1 MGIRRLIS
9 ATLIVGLGLIFIKLT
24 QSSNYEVVQAIE
36 KIQETE
42 FADRE
47 AVDFILKNF
56 DEGDATAS
64 DFIVDYDNLTEF
76 IEIRPSIVEE
86 LEALIDQEQKEIDI
100 QNEEKVII
108 QTKLAKLEA
117 DVGPLKYIAEFVYG
131 QEADTNLLEK
141 AVRWVIIIIIFDN
154 ICDKCGWH

>member
-1 MGIRRLIS
+1 MGIRRLLS

-47 AVDFILKNF
+47 AVDFILEKF
-56 DEGDATAS
+56 EEGDATAS

-76 IEIRPSIVEE
+76 IEIRPNIVE
-86 LEALIDQEQKEIDI
+86 
-100 QNEEKVII
+100 
-108 QTKLAKLEA
+108 KL
-117 DVGPLKYIAEFVYG
+117 
-131 QEADTNLLEK
+131 
-141 AVRWVIIIIIFDN
+141 
-154 ICDKCGWH
+154 

>member
-47 AVDFILKNF
+47 AVDFINF

-86 LEALIDQEQKEIDI
+86 LEALNYEYRISTP
-100 QNEEKVII
+100 V
-108 QTKLAKLEA
+108 
-117 DVGPLKYIAEFVYG
+117 
-131 QEADTNLLEK
+131 
-141 AVRWVIIIIIFDN
+141 
-154 ICDKCGWH
+154 